1 MITGI
6 ILEPLRIG
14 TYCMVRVQSGRRAT
28 ILCRSIKKARGKGR
42 EVLTKP
48 LQGLEEQK
56 LGWATGGSVSHVTA
70 VCPPG
75 TRKWLLTLRKLQETS
90 AAVTAA
96 AHPRTADWQG
106 ARSPAGLGQH
116 PLMFAKSPRLCCCP
130 ASGRNLPRLCFATR
144 ASTTHW
150 RTTNDAQSSR
160 GNRTESI
167 QTARKYQAA
176 KCQHTLEKS
185 KRLRI
190 CLYAMDLVP
199 RPLVSPARSFGRRMN
214 GGKTLHE

>member
-56 LGWATGGSVSHVTA
+56 PGWATGGSVSHVTA

-116 PLMFAKSPRLCCCP
+116 PLTFAKSPRLCCCP
-130 ASGRNLPRLCFATR
+130 GQRQKLASPLLC
-144 ASTTHW
+144 H
-150 RTTNDAQSSR
+150 SR
-160 GNRTESI
+160 KHN
-167 QTARKYQAA
+167 ALADDK
-176 KCQHTLEKS
+176 
-185 KRLRI
+185 
-190 CLYAMDLVP
+190 
-199 RPLVSPARSFGRRMN
+199 
-214 GGKTLHE
+214 